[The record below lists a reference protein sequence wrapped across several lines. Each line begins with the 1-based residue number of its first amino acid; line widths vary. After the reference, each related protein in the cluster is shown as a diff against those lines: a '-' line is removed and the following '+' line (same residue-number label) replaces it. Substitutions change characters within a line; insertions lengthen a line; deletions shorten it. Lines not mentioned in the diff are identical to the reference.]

1 MFQKNCYHPQ
11 LKLFYLHFWISPLQ
25 SPQVNKHIQ
34 KENNFFTLLELCK
47 KQTPLLSL
55 LLSKQSKSCK
65 AWYLPLQTIRPRWIT
80 TKSVGGVWILFIS
93 LNLKQAL
100 TLVNFFPP
108 QLQLRHI
115 NFCLYSTWKLLK
127 GIVPDTRSIH
137 RSFFTILSLQEHTA
151 SNFSN

>member
-1 MFQKNCYHPQ
+1 M
-11 LKLFYLHFWISPLQ
+11 LS
-25 SPQVNKHIQ
+25 STIQ
-34 KENNFFTLLELCK
+34 KVLNCFICISGFLPSNPHRLINTSKRKIIFLHCWNSIK

-80 TKSVGGVWILFIS
+80 TKSVRGVWILFIS
-93 LNLKQAL
+93 LNLKQAH

-108 QLQLRHI
+108 QLQFRRI
-115 NFCLYSTWKLLK
+115 NFRPYSTWKLLK